1 MDFQTAA
8 ENQWAAAE
16 AAYYRA
22 IDIAEA
28 AEEEAEANAA
38 ALKAECKAI
47 ATAIYPEYRRECI
60 DATGIVPND
69 VSDKCLWREWLV
81 DEAERHRNPR
91 MADAMNY
98 HLEGEEDFTF
108 PSQMEHDFTAAQAA

>member
-1 MDFQTAA
+1 MDIQTIV

-16 AAYYRA
+16 AAYYR
-22 IDIAEA
+22 DLDA
-28 AEEEAEANAA
+28 AEEAEEERERNAE